1 MTSSRSALT
10 ARSHCDF
17 FFFRFLF
24 IFLLLKVSSSFSP
37 TFLPR
42 LHKVPW
48 WGFGVKS
55 LSVYL
60 IQLPWSSVPD
70 WVFLDSAHRQHILEI
85 SGGVKDPHSPRP
97 TTATTTH
104 RSILSVGAV
113 FLLLIHLCV
122 FLGWSSVVKTGR
134 SSCRLCSRGMFS
146 WPIGSTATV
155 EQLAVAV
162 SLRLVLVS
170 AEN

>member
-1 MTSSRSALT
+1 MSWHLL
-10 ARSHCDF
+10 ARHWLQEVTVVF
-17 FFFRFLF
+17 PFLF

-48 WGFGVKS
+48 WGFGIKS

-60 IQLPWSSVPD
+60 IQFPWSSVPD

-146 WPIGSTATV
+146 V
-155 EQLAVAV
+155 EQLVVAV
-162 SLRLVLVS
+162 SFRLVLVS